1 MGRKRKVCV
10 MTKLTKNQ
18 RISDPTVPSRPS
30 LTRED
35 WDIRYAGK
43 EFLWTVEPN
52 RFLTRELAH
61 LAPGRALDLAAGEG
75 RNAVWLAE
83 QGWTVQAVDFSPV
96 AIEKAR
102 QLAVGRDVC
111 SHIAFK
117 IADLNWY
124 EPEAYAFDLVTLL
137 YLQLPFAQLA
147 PILKRAAQAVAPGG
161 LLLLVAHDL
170 ENLTHG
176 YGGPRSADVLY
187 TAEQVTSVWAG
198 DLEIEK
204 ACRLERPVE
213 VDGHTETALDCLVI
227 ARRPSRDQ
235 GSASDQ

>member
-1 MGRKRKVCV
+1 
-10 MTKLTKNQ
+10 MTRITKHQ
-18 RISDPTVPSRPS
+18 DQSATAEKTSDATVEPRPS

-35 WDIRYAGK
+35 WDGRYSRK

-52 RFLTRELAH
+52 LSLTREIANY
-61 LAPGRALDLAAGEG
+61 APGRALDLAAGEG

-102 QLAVGRDVC
+102 QLAVGREM
-111 SHIAFK
+111 SSRIQFN
-117 IADLNWY
+117 IADLIWY
-124 EPEAYAFDLVTLL
+124 EPDAYSFDLVALI
-137 YLQLPFAQLA
+137 YLQMPFAQLA
-147 PILKRAAQAVAPGG
+147 PIIKRAARAVAPGG
-161 LLLLVAHDL
+161 LFLLVAHDL

-176 YGGPRSADVLY
+176 YGGPRYADVLY
-187 TAEQVTSVWAG
+187 TAEQVAPVLGG

-213 VDGHTETALDCLVI
+213 VGGLTETAIDCLVK
-227 ARRPSRDQ
+227 ARRPSEADKQ
-235 GSASDQ
+235 GRSS